1 MKRGQ
6 ASPES
11 ALERYAD
18 LPYHVT
24 LVRDGEEK
32 GSPWTAAVE
41 ELPDCTSRGR
51 TAQEA
56 VSGIEEAMAR
66 WIAAALEAGREVPEP
81 KPETSHS
88 GRLLLRM
95 PKTLHAGLTRVAE
108 REGVSLNQFITDV
121 LASAIG
127 WPGGAK
133 TAGNGRT
140 KAPISQSPGAEGLT
154 TELSNP
160 PRRGL
165 RRPTSFVA
173 AALAANFVIVALV
186 AIVAIVV
193 LIAAEWR

>member
-32 GSPWTAAVE
+32 GRPWTAAVE
-41 ELPDCTSRGR
+41 ELPACTSRGR
-51 TAQEA
+51 TSQEA
-56 VSGIEEAMAR
+56 VSGIEEAMAA
-66 WIAAALEAGREVPEP
+66 WITAALEAGREVPEP
-81 KPETSHS
+81 KSETSHS

-127 WPGGAK
+127 WPGG
-133 TAGNGRT
+133 
-140 KAPISQSPGAEGLT
+140 SES
-154 TELSNP
+154 
-160 PRRGL
+160 
-165 RRPTSFVA
+165 
-173 AALAANFVIVALV
+173 
-186 AIVAIVV
+186 
-193 LIAAEWR
+193 